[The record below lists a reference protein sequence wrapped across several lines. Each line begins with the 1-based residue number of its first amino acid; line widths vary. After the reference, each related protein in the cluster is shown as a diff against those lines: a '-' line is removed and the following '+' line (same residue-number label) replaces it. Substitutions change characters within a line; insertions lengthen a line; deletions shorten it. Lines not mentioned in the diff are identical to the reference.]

1 MNKICGFFMI
11 GLAVLFLSVPTA
23 VWAQEE
29 DQEEEEP
36 VQTRP
41 NPLEKTIKPVD
52 SSQRTSQRKS
62 TSRTMRN
69 VQASIRSKLG
79 AMGFKIGSVNRTGG
93 NSWSVQV
100 KGWDST
106 KASASLK
113 GAISWDPTDRK
124 NRTGAGTLTIEVDED
139 GFMTISR
146 KSLSSMGLKANTAK
160 LKSVANTH

>member
-1 MNKICGFFMI
+1 MKKRCGFLLI
-11 GLAVLFLSVPTA
+11 GLAVLFLSVPAA

-29 DQEEEEP
+29 EPEEEEP

-52 SSQRTSQRKS
+52 RSQRTFQRKS
-62 TSRTMRN
+62 TSRSMQN
-69 VQASIRSKLG
+69 VQASIRSKLS
-79 AMGFKIGSVNRTGG
+79 AMGFKIGPMNRTGG

-100 KGWDST
+100 QGWNST

-124 NRTGAGTLTIEVDED
+124 NRTGAGTLMIEVDED